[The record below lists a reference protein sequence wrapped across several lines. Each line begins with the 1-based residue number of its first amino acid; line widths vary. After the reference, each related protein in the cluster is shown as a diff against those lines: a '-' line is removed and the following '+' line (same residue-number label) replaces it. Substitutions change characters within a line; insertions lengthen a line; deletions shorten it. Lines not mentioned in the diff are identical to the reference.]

1 VAHPDGWVPGSLA
14 LPVLVW
20 LERGREDGSIDG
32 RTPVSQVA
40 LAVGLGA
47 LSAAS
52 LPLGAITAR
61 LWQPADRMLGV
72 LTAFGAG
79 ALLAAVTIGIV
90 APLTE
95 AGNLTGLIVGAV
107 IGGLAFEGL
116 NRTINA
122 RGGFLRKASTTLT
135 YAQQRER
142 RRRRRLLDHLERV
155 DLFDGLPDR
164 ELDLLAEVARV
175 ASYPTKHPIYQQGDP
190 AEHLRVIVR
199 GEVALEHHDRS
210 RTLTA
215 NDVFGFRSFLAG
227 TPHGSTA
234 VAVTDPTEL
243 LELSR
248 DAFVAVLEQAPTLRE
263 RLDADLGSDDVLAY
277 LRDEHGLTEP
287 ELDDWRARVRA
298 DRGHGTVRARQAPH
312 PGRDFVRRASGLRRL
327 SVLADLPEH
336 ELAQIGERLLRQ
348 HHPEGHSF
356 FRPGDAPDRL
366 YVLEEGKVSLVS
378 GSALHASDRLGP
390 GDAFGSLSFFTGG
403 PHVTTAVATT
413 DVTVW
418 VLRRNDLSDLLGTL
432 PGFRA
437 AVHTYL
443 QQDEVRAYLHDRQ
456 GVAPQRAQAWIRK
469 ALRSVEAARPAPE
482 VLPNL
487 RNAAPLA
494 IWIGLMLD
502 GVPES
507 FVIGAEAIGAV
518 NASLIA
524 GLFLSN
530 YPEALSSSVGMR
542 EQGTAWS
549 RILLMWSSL
558 VLTAAIGAGI
568 GAVVLTDASP
578 ALSTGIRGIAA
589 GAMLTVISETML
601 PEAFARS
608 GSASGLAALAGFLV
622 TLLFGA

>member
-1 VAHPDGWVPGSLA
+1 LSEL
-14 LPVLVW
+14 
-20 LERGREDGSIDG
+20 
-32 RTPVSQVA
+32 A

-61 LWQPADRMLGV
+61 LWQPADRMLGI
-72 LTAFGAG
+72 LTAFGGG

-95 AGNLTGLIVGAV
+95 AGNLSALIVGAV

-122 RGGFLRKASTTLT
+122 KGGFLRKASTTLT
-135 YAQQRER
+135 YAHQRER
-142 RRRRRLLDHLERV
+142 RRRRRLLEHLERV

-164 ELDLLAEVARV
+164 ELDLLSEAARV
-175 ASYPTKHPIYQQGDP
+175 VSYPARHPIYQHGDP
-190 AEHLRVIVR
+190 AETLHVIVR
-199 GEVALEHHDRS
+199 GEVILEHHDRS

-215 NDVFGFRSFLAG
+215 NEVFGFRAFLAG

-234 VAVTDPTEL
+234 VAATEPTEL

-248 DAFVAVLEQAPTLRE
+248 DAFVAVLERAGTLRE
-263 RLDADLGSDDVLAY
+263 RLDDYLRSEVVLAY
-277 LRDEHGLTEP
+277 LRDEHELTEP
-287 ELDDWRARVRA
+287 ELEDWRAHVRA
-298 DRGHGTVRARQAPH
+298 DRGHGTVRARLAPH
-312 PGRDFVRRASGLRRL
+312 PGRDFVQRAAELRRL
-327 SVLADLPEH
+327 AVFTHLPEQ
-336 ELAQIGERLLRQ
+336 ELEHIGERLLRQ

-366 YVLEEGKVSLVS
+366 YVLEDGKVSLVS
-378 GSALHASDRLGP
+378 GATLHASDQLGP
-390 GDAFGSLSFFTGG
+390 GDVFGALSFFTGG

-418 VLRRNDLSDLLGTL
+418 VLRRDDLPDLLQTL
-432 PGFRA
+432 PAFRS
-437 AVHTYL
+437 AVHDLL
-443 QQDEVRAYLHDRQ
+443 QQDEVQVYLRDSQ
-456 GVAPQRAQAWIRK
+456 GVAPQRAQAWIRQ
-469 ALRSVEAARPAPE
+469 AVRSVAAARPAPE
-482 VLPNL
+482 VH
-487 RNAAPLA
+487 RSVASSAPLA
-494 IWIGLMLD
+494 IWLGLMLD
-502 GVPES
+502 GIPES
-507 FVIGAEAIGAV
+507 FVIGVEATGAV
-518 NASLIA
+518 SASLIA

-542 EQGTAWS
+542 EQGTAWA

-558 VLTAAIGAGI
+558 VVMAAAGAGL
-568 GAVVLTDASP
+568 GAALLTGASP
-578 ALSTGIRGIAA
+578 ALSTGIRGVAA